1 MNGDEESSLD
11 EVLSK
16 TVNQVFTDVL
26 GETGASFVYCQLR
39 RRHGLERGAIPRQIE
54 PFAEGLIEL
63 LGSGGEAILNMIVD
77 GVAEELGV
85 RAPRDRRLK
94 FGARIRMICEGHG
107 RTEF

>member
-1 MNGDEESSLD
+1 MIGDEESSLD
-11 EVLSK
+11 EVLLK

-39 RRHGLERGAIPRQIE
+39 RRRRLEREAIPRQIE
-54 PFAEGLIEL
+54 PFAECLIEL

-77 GVAEELGV
+77 GVAEKLGV

-94 FGARIRMICEGHG
+94 FGVRLRMICECYAG
-107 RTEF
+107 TEF